1 LNRAGDMEDLL
12 MSNKD
17 LRKNSSQALD
27 IDKENNPNGASVG
40 AGSNNSKKQQ
50 NSITGLNAPLS
61 SQIQNV
67 AADET
72 IDRST
77 DYQGWLD
84 AKKRKWKHVR
94 EQKKRRRLGAAATFD
109 GPTNA
114 LLSSRNVSQLPG
126 NNRNRATFFQK
137 QELALFRS
145 HWQIIQLASSTTA
158 GRFFAWVVAEGIM
171 FKIPIN
177 VPRVFYLNSKA
188 PVTEEFPGRRVKK
201 ILPHGRPCF
210 NLIEVVTTEEQF
222 RAEGKK
228 LAAHLAEPDIEGIYE
243 TKIPP
248 ELNAVLQIGC
258 VCKVDKSAKS
268 KYTRW
273 MGSC

>member
-1 LNRAGDMEDLL
+1 
-12 MSNKD
+12 
-17 LRKNSSQALD
+17 
-27 IDKENNPNGASVG
+27 
-40 AGSNNSKKQQ
+40 
-50 NSITGLNAPLS
+50 
-61 SQIQNV
+61 
-67 AADET
+67 
-72 IDRST
+72 
-77 DYQGWLD
+77 
-84 AKKRKWKHVR
+84 
-94 EQKKRRRLGAAATFD
+94 LGAAATFD

-114 LLSSRNVSQLPG
+114 LLSSRNVTQLPG
-126 NNRNRATFFQK
+126 NSRNRATFFQK

-228 LAAHLAEPDIEGIYE
+228 TCCSSSRAR
-243 TKIPP
+243 
-248 ELNAVLQIGC
+248 C
-258 VCKVDKSAKS
+258 
-268 KYTRW
+268 
-273 MGSC
+273 